1 MPVTIRQEQR
11 ADIPAVRKLIERAFA
26 HEEHSDQ
33 TEHVLVER
41 LRASDAFIPELSLT
55 AVDDGEVIGYIL
67 LTKIAVGESVSLAL
81 APAAVHPERQKEG
94 IGTMLITK
102 ALAAARSLGFSSAI
116 VLGHPDYYPR
126 FGFQPASQWGIEAP
140 FDVPEEAFMAVEL
153 HPGAL
158 KNVNGIVRY
167 SQPFLET

>member
-26 HEEHSDQ
+26 HEKHSEQ

-81 APAAVHPERQKEG
+81 CAGCCPPRPTERGHRYNADNQSAG
-94 IGTMLITK
+94 G
-102 ALAAARSLGFSSAI
+102 RQVPSDFPPSSCSVTRI
-116 VLGHPDYYPR
+116 IIQSSDSSPLPNGESKRHSTFPR
-126 FGFQPASQWGIEAP
+126 RPLWLLNCIRA
-140 FDVPEEAFMAVEL
+140 
-153 HPGAL
+153 H
-158 KNVNGIVRY
+158 
-167 SQPFLET
+167 